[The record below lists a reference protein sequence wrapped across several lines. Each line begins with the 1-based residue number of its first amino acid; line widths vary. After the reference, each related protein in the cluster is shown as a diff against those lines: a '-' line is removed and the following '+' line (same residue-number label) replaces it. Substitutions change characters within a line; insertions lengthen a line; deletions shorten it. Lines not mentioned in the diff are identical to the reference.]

1 MDINNA
7 QKTIC
12 TSCLFPATAIMK
24 GNSYAAPEAVS
35 GAIFGVVIVIQFAK
49 EITNTFT

>member
-7 QKTIC
+7 QETIC

-24 GNSYAAPEAVS
+24 GNSYAASAAVS
-35 GAIFGVVIVIQFAK
+35 GAIPRVIIVIQFAK